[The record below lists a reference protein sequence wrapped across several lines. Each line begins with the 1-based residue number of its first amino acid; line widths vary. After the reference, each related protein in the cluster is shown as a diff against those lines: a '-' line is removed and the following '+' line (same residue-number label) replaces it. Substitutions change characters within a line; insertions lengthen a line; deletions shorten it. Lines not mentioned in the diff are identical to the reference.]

1 MKVYKETPIS
11 EITLRKFEKPH
22 EAGDNLIRKFCISLG
37 LLQPGDS
44 RDTIIEVIK
53 ILLNNKKN
61 KALMNS
67 DQIHKLLQKEIAS
80 SNIRRHLNRLEKIG
94 IIERLPEG
102 YRIREWM
109 SLKEIMDEHIKKF
122 IIDPSFDRIKEYA
135 EKIDSTYF

>member
-22 EAGDNLIRKFCISLG
+22 ETGDNLIRKFCISLG

-53 ILLNNKKN
+53 ILLNNRKN

-109 SLKEIMDEHIKKF
+109 NLKEIMDEHIKKF